1 MLKKKKKV
9 SHHLP
14 WVNSRKGHDYYLC
27 AKILLQ
33 SVVCNYFN
41 PRKLSTTVVGGMRVD
56 SNILHEIN
64 SRLNIPRVNI
74 YEWAMCCLSEA
85 GLKHRVIWAMKRTQM
100 MLSCFCLKLHT
111 KPHVSSLMEN
121 KLTSEIVLCDINK
134 CYWLI
139 GQIIF
144 IKTRMGTCS

>member
-1 MLKKKKKV
+1 M
-9 SHHLP
+9 P

-27 AKILLQ
+27 AVLLE

-41 PRKLSTTVVGGMRVD
+41 PSKLSTMVVGGMKVD

-64 SRLNIPRVNI
+64 SRLNISQVNI
-74 YEWAMCCLSEA
+74 YEWAICCLSEA
-85 GLKHRVIWAMKRTQM
+85 ELKHRVIWAMKRTQM

-111 KPHVSSLMEN
+111 KPHVSSLIEN
-121 KLTSEIVLCDINK
+121 KLISEIVLDDINK